1 MRGKLGRE
9 VADQNWDILSDDLVN
24 YQVPKEE
31 PWNIIVR
38 LEFQLRIPGME
49 TTSKTVIKGGN
60 KNKGIKKNKIL
71 PKWSSNLNFKI
82 VE

>member
-9 VADQNWDILSDDLVN
+9 VADQNWDILSGDLVN
-24 YQVPKEE
+24 YQVPEEE
-31 PWNIIVR
+31 PWNIIIR

-60 KNKGIKKNKIL
+60 KNKDINKI
-71 PKWSSNLNFKI
+71 KSYLNDPQI
-82 VE
+82 